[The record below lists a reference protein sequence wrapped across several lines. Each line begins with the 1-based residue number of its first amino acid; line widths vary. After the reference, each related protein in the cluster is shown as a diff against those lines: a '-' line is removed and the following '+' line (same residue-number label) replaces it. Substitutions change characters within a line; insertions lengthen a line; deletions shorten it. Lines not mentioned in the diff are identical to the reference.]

1 MTPRRLPPFLASV
14 PHRVA
19 ILVLDTVVPFDL
31 GVPCQVFGW
40 GREDLGAVRYQV
52 AICAATPGRVR
63 ASTGFYLEVSHG
75 VEALRSADT
84 VVVAG
89 MSDLDLPIP
98 GSVCAALCEA
108 AGRGAR
114 VASICT
120 GAFVLAE
127 AGLLDG
133 RRATTHWEDAPLL
146 ATRYPA
152 VRVDPAVL
160 YVDEGPVLTSAGIAA
175 GIDLCLHIVRQDHGA
190 DVANAVARRL
200 VVPPHRSG
208 GQAQYAERPMPNA
221 ASGGLEASRAW
232 MIEHIG
238 DALTLNAIAAHARMS
253 RRTFVRRFRAET
265 GCSPLQWLIHQRVLL
280 AQRLLERTGDSLT
293 RIAARCGFG
302 SALVLRQHFRRALGT
317 TPSAYRIAFRGQQ
330 RAALPPEDGHVDGPG
345 PRLGL
350 E

>member
-1 MTPRRLPPFLASV
+1 MTPRRPPPFPASA

-19 ILVLDTVVPFDL
+19 VLVLETVVPFDL

-40 GREDLGAVRYQV
+40 GREDLGAVRYQA

-63 ASTGFYLEVSHG
+63 TSAGFFLEAPHG

-89 MSDLDLPIP
+89 VSDLDLPIP
-98 GSVCAALCEA
+98 ASVCAALREA

-160 YVDEGPVLTSAGIAA
+160 YVDAGPVLTSAGIAA
-175 GIDLCLHIVRQDHGA
+175 GIDLCLHIVRQDYGA

-208 GQAQYAERPMPNA
+208 GQAQYAERPMPYA
-221 ASGGLEASRAW
+221 AGAGLEAIRAW
-232 MIEHIG
+232 MIEHIS
-238 DALTLNAIAAHARMS
+238 APLTLDAMAGHARMS
-253 RRTFVRRFRAET
+253 RRTFIRRFRDET

-293 RIAARCGFG
+293 RIATRCGFA
-302 SALVLRQHFRRALGT
+302 SVLVLRQHFRRALGT
-317 TPSAYRIAFRGQQ
+317 TPSAYRIAFRGQAESGPAPRGS
-330 RAALPPEDGHVDGPG
+330 RAGTGSASSGTA
-345 PRLGL
+345 
-350 E
+350 